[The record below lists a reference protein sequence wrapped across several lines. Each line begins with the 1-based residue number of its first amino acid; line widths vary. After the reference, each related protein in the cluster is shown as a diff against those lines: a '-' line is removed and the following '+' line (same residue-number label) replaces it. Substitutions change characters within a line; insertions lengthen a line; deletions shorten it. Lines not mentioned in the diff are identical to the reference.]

1 MADQPIPDFSQNQQ
15 FAPGFQPQMP
25 IPGISS
31 SFPQQQQQFQQFP
44 QTNSILQQQAD
55 QIAVQ
60 SMVTSRTTMALAQQ
74 NLMQSMHTAMLGTMG
89 AFSDISRR
97 GGAMITSMSPAGR
110 YNDMLAPNQNWAL
123 ESSFRREMGFSIGNH
138 FNLDPHN
145 SVMSR
150 LIQGRRPEFLTEGE
164 YGATM
169 GIAHQMRVGQ
179 FEKGAASAF
188 GSTALSMMASAGGL
202 SFGASIALPLVGG
215 LIIDRA
221 LEASYAE
228 QESKLK
234 YNLNARTKRVG
245 IGQQFINSR
254 EMEKVHTSFYEHDN
268 PYARRYFGD
277 NALGNLWKPDIE
289 KLKVFDQMKDNG
301 LMSFEKLDSDSILK
315 YINKVTDAVEKFS
328 RIGKLTHEAS
338 VKIMSQLKGAGIHGQ
353 DMLDQFKDIAHQSNL
368 TGIDAQTLTDIRAGA
383 ASSASGL
390 GFNAT
395 HSSQSMG
402 NILSSFVMMQT
413 AGNFRGKNVMD
424 LTQNAFQYNMQNT
437 RNTLGMITRF
447 GGIGE
452 AFKGITN
459 EYGGGDAA
467 WGAVKWGA
475 ADHNVGD
482 LDMIRKELAAK
493 AKAFGG
499 DDFKAFQEMMAS
511 AQGDPTRQQTISA
524 VYHGMDKITET
535 SQKVFAHQR
544 LQGREST
551 AGVFDVRDIA
561 AYKEN
566 REDPNKYQWTKRLFG
581 TKESVGYDFNA
592 IIGRMTGEGS
602 DTDSTRRRIMY
613 GELKTKVLDYVDKN
627 SNVNES
633 NTDHFT
639 YNLLKVAGI
648 NPYNGEFNNQQWQFN
663 LGYDQTPKQVLLA
676 MLQKERSNLYKKV
689 TGISDKGDDTTA
701 DRFSRYRRNLSSM
714 PGMNGNFEDVT
725 SEAVSFV
732 KYLVSKDKRQEFTD
746 AILRLKDKT
755 NNLTDLSSELKD
767 VASELGLDPSEFKPF
782 LGDEGNQNLISLFTG
797 LDVAG
802 QSYLKKRRIG
812 EREIA
817 KRAGFMKGDQID
829 YNALE
834 KGYKPLSAFRK
845 KYLDEAG
852 AIKKEYLGTD
862 GGIVSSEFKSDL
874 LKLWGS
880 KDADVKKALRF
891 QFGEDLYGRRDSYV
905 KDKGAMLKG
914 EAEAITQRF
923 IVGNNLPD
931 ESTLKEIIKSNES
944 TIAADPSDD
953 AIQKLNKLLGKIVD
967 TMDKQTPKKKE

>member
-15 FAPGFQPQMP
+15 YAPGFQPQTP

-31 SFPQQQQQFQQFP
+31 SFTQQQQFQQFL
-44 QTNSILQQQAD
+44 QTNPIVQQQAD

-60 SMVTSRTTMALAQQ
+60 SMITSRTTMALAQQ

-89 AFSDISRR
+89 AFSDVSRR
-97 GGAMITSMSPAGR
+97 GSAMITSMSPAGR

-123 ESSFRREMGFSIGNH
+123 ESSFRREMGFSIGNY
-138 FNLDPHN
+138 FNLDPYH

-164 YGATM
+164 YRSTM
-169 GIAHQMRVGQ
+169 DIAHKMRMSQ
-179 FEKGAASAF
+179 FEKGAISVG
-188 GSTALSMMASAGGL
+188 GSTALGL
-202 SFGASIALPLVGG
+202 LANTAELSIGASVALPLVGG
-215 LIIDRA
+215 LAIDRI
-221 LEASYAE
+221 LEANYAE
-228 QESKLK
+228 HESMLK
-234 YNLNARTKRVG
+234 YVLDAKTKRVG

-254 EMEKVHTSFYEHDN
+254 EMERVHNLFYERDN
-268 PYARRYFGD
+268 PYARRLFGD
-277 NALGNLWKPDIE
+277 NIIGNLWKPDVE
-289 KLKVFDQMKDNG
+289 QLKIFDQIRDNG
-301 LMSFEKLDSDSILK
+301 LMSFEKLDADSILK

-328 RIGKLTHEAS
+328 RIGKLTREAS

-353 DMLDQFKDIAHQSNL
+353 DMLDQFKDIAYQSNL

-395 HSSQSMG
+395 YSSQSMG
-402 NILSSFVMMQT
+402 NILSSFVMMQN

-424 LTQNAFQYNMQNT
+424 LAQNAFQYNMQNT

-511 AQGDPTRQQTISA
+511 AQGDPIRQQTISA
-524 VYHGMDKITET
+524 VYHGIDKISET
-535 SQKVFAHQR
+535 SQKVLAYQR
-544 LQGREST
+544 LHGREST
-551 AGVFDVRDIA
+551 ADIFDVKDIA

-581 TKESVGYDFNA
+581 AKEYVGYDFNA
-592 IIGRMTGEGS
+592 IIGRMTGKEGDAYS
-602 DTDSTRRRIMY
+602 VARRRVY

-633 NTDHFT
+633 NIDYFT
-639 YNLLKVAGI
+639 YNLLKVATV
-648 NPYNGEFNNQQWQFN
+648 NPYNGRFGNERWQFS
-663 LGYDQTPKQVLLA
+663 LGYDQTPNQVLLA
-676 MLQKERSNLYKKV
+676 ILQKERPDLYKKV
-689 TGISDKGDDTTA
+689 IGISNKGDDTIA
-701 DRFSRYRRNLSSM
+701 DRFSRYRMGLHRML
-714 PGMNGNFEDVT
+714 GENGNFENITD
-725 SEAVSFV
+725 EASNFV
-732 KYLVSKDKRQEFTD
+732 RYLISKDKRQEFTD

-755 NNLTDLSSELKD
+755 NSLTDLSSRLKD
-767 VASELGLDPSEFKPF
+767 VASELGLDPNEFKPF

-797 LDVAG
+797 LDLAG

-817 KRAGFMKGDQID
+817 RRAGFMKGDQVD
-829 YNALE
+829 YDAFE
-834 KGYKPLSAFRK
+834 KGYKPLRAFRE

-862 GGIVSSEFKSDL
+862 GGVVSPEFKSDL

-880 KDADVKKALRF
+880 KDPNVKKALRF

-944 TIAADPSDD
+944 AIAADPSDD
-953 AIQKLNKLLGKIVD
+953 AIKKLNILLTKIVD
-967 TMDKQTPKKKE
+967 VMDRQVPKKKE